1 MKKALLFSIVLAFTL
16 GLYAQTSKLKDAKP
30 YEIKSGKIEYKI
42 DGKTKGT
49 KTLWWDDYGRL
60 THEYKKTSTKMMG
73 MTTKEETISIRSS
86 EWMYSIN
93 LIEKTGTKTSVD
105 EAMMLGEMFMGTT
118 NEAELE
124 KVAEDIKKDFDAKD
138 VGTEKILGYDCIIM
152 DIGKLN
158 GKHWRHKGVTLK
170 MEIIMGGFLGNILE
184 EATSFD
190 QNISVPASKF
200 EVPAGIKIEEV
211 KITNPFEMDDD
222 DDDDE

>member
-1 MKKALLFSIVLAFTL
+1 MKKALLLSIILTFTM
-16 GLYAQTSKLKDAKP
+16 GLFAQNTKLKDAKP
-30 YEIKSGKIEYKI
+30 FEIKSGKVEYKI

-60 THEYKKTSTKMMG
+60 QHEYKKTSTKMMG
-73 MTTKEETISIRSS
+73 ITTKEETLNIRSS

-93 LIEKTGTKTSVD
+93 LVDKTGTKTSVD
-105 EAMMLGEMFMGTT
+105 EAMMLGEMLMGTT

-124 KVAEDIKKDFDAKD
+124 KMGEDIKKDFDAKD
-138 VGTEKILGYDCIIM
+138 VGTETILGHECIIM
-152 DIGKLN
+152 EIGKLN

-170 MEIIMGGFLGNILE
+170 MEIIMGGFLGNYLE

-211 KITNPFEMDDD
+211 SMTNPFEIDV
-222 DDDDE
+222 DEE